1 MYVGE
6 CYVGFSLRSGFIIP
20 TQAGISCTWTN
31 DSQRILLEYFDIIHN
46 SPSQLY
52 HSALPLSPSS
62 SLLHKFYGA
71 EFSKGVKVVKRL
83 PEEWS
88 VCFRTVLSEY
98 RLLAIS
104 YWNNT
109 IAVGSTHRD
118 IIILD
123 AITGSQIAVLS
134 GHGNQVN
141 SVAFSSDGILLVS
154 GGNDRTVQLWDVQ
167 TGGVI
172 KKFHG
177 HNRRVCSVSISADHT
192 MIASGS
198 NDSTVRLWDIQM
210 GKCHQIIKQDFMV
223 SCVAFS
229 PTDPKCFISVSG
241 VVIQQWDTNGHK
253 VGPINIGHHIAFS
266 PDGIQFILHSG
277 AAVFVQNVN
286 SGVTVAE
293 FHTASTVSFP
303 CCFSP
308 NGRLVAV
315 AANYDVC
322 VWDITGSDPYLV
334 EIFTGHTSNITSLAF
349 SSPSTLVS
357 ASEDCSLKF
366 WQIGI
371 SSTSPVVNQSTTSL
385 APAPITKS
393 TALQRKDGVIIPS
406 GLDGATKTWGISTSL
421 PKVSLQTTDKDT
433 QQRDSRLVFVW
444 HANGKIHFWDAE
456 KGELFQ
462 KVDQPGDIID
472 LRMSG
477 DGSKVFCLGNTSLKA
492 WDIWTGEAVGEVE
505 TKYFSIFYIIDGSRV
520 WARLHKSQ
528 IHGWDFGTSD
538 SSPVQLSGVPPDVL
552 YLDSTK
558 LWDINLS
565 GIKDTVTGKVVFR
578 LPRKPVSVQFNG
590 QYLVICYKY
599 REVFV
604 LDLKNVLC

>member
-1 MYVGE
+1 MCFGE
-6 CYVGFSLRSGFIIP
+6 CYAGFSLRSGFIIV

-71 EFSKGVKVVKRL
+71 EFSKGVSVVKRL
-83 PEEWS
+83 PAEWG
-88 VCFRTVLSEY
+88 VCSRTVLLEY
-98 RLLAIS
+98 SPLAIS

-109 IAVGSTHRD
+109 IAVGSAHRD

-172 KKFHG
+172 KKLYG
-177 HNRRVCSVSISADHT
+177 HNSRVCSVSISADHT

-198 NDSTVRLWDIQM
+198 SDSTVRLWDIQM
-210 GKCHQIIKQDFMV
+210 GKCHQIIQQEFLV
-223 SCVAFS
+223 SYVAFS
-229 PTDPKCFISVSG
+229 PTDSKCFISVSG
-241 VVIQQWDTNGHK
+241 VVVQQWDTNGHK
-253 VGPINIGHHIAFS
+253 VGPINIGHRIAFS
-266 PDGIQFILHSG
+266 PDGTQFILHDG
-277 AAVFVQNVN
+277 AAALVQNVN

-293 FHTASTVSFP
+293 FQIASTILCP

-322 VWDITGSDPYLV
+322 VWDITGSDPCLV
-334 EIFTGHTSNITSLAF
+334 EIFTGHTNNITSLAF
-349 SSPSTLVS
+349 SSPSTLIS
-357 ASEDCSLKF
+357 ASEDYSLKF

-371 SSTSPVVNQSTTSL
+371 SSTSPVVNQSTISHT
-385 APAPITKS
+385 PAPITKS
-393 TALQRKDGVIIPS
+393 AALQIKGVIIPS
-406 GLDGATKTWGISTSL
+406 GLEGSAKTWGISTSL
-421 PKVSLQTTDKDT
+421 SKVSLQTTDRDT

-444 HANGKIHFWDAE
+444 HANEKINIWDAE

-462 KVDQPGDIID
+462 KVDQPGDIMD
-472 LRMSG
+472 LRISE
-477 DGSKVFCLGNTSLKA
+477 DGSKVFCLDKTSLKA
-492 WDIWTGEAVGEVE
+492 WDICTGEAVGEVE
-505 TKYFSIFYIIDGSRV
+505 IKHCHSFYIIDGSRV
-520 WARLHKSQ
+520 WIKLYDSQ
-528 IHGWDFGTSD
+528 THGWDFGTSD
-538 SSPVQLSGVPPDVL
+538 PSPVQLSGVPPDVL

-558 LWDINLS
+558 LWDIRLS
-565 GIKDTVTGKVVFR
+565 VIKDVATGRVVFQ
-578 LPRKPVSVQFNG
+578 LPRKPVGVQRNG
-590 QYLVICYKY
+590 QYLVIYYKY

>member
-1 MYVGE
+1 VCFGE
-6 CYVGFSLRSGFIIP
+6 CCAGYSLRSVFIILI
-20 TQAGISCTWTN
+20 QAGISCTWTN

-62 SLLHKFYGA
+62 SLLHKFYSA
-71 EFSKGVKVVKRL
+71 EFSRGVKVVKRL
-83 PEEWS
+83 PEEWG
-88 VCFRTVLSEY
+88 VCSRTVLSKY
-98 RLLAIS
+98 SPLAIS

-141 SVAFSSDGILLVS
+141 SVAFSPDGTLLVS

-177 HNRRVCSVSISADHT
+177 HNSRVCSVSISADHT
-192 MIASGS
+192 MIVSGS
-198 NDSTVRLWDIQM
+198 GDHTVRLWNIQM
-210 GKCHQIIKQDFMV
+210 GKCHQIIQQDFMV

-241 VVIQQWDTNGHK
+241 VVVQQWNTNGHK
-253 VGPINIGHHIAFS
+253 VGSMNIGHHIAFS
-266 PDGIQFILHSG
+266 PDGTQFILHG
-277 AAVFVQNVN
+277 GTVIVQNVN
-286 SGVTVAE
+286 SGVTVAK
-293 FHTASTVSFP
+293 FHVANIVSHP

-315 AANYDVC
+315 ASNYDVC

-334 EIFTGHTSNITSLAF
+334 EIFTGHTNNITSLAF

-357 ASEDCSLKF
+357 ASKDQSLKF
-366 WQIGI
+366 WQIGV
-371 SSTSPVVNQSTTSL
+371 SSTNPVVSQSTTSL
-385 APAPITKS
+385 ALAPTIKS
-393 TALQRKDGVIIPS
+393 TALQIKDGVIIPS
-406 GLDGATKTWGISTSL
+406 GLDEAAKTWGISTSL
-421 PKVSLQTTDKDT
+421 SKVSLQTTDKDT
-433 QQRDSRLVFVW
+433 QQRDSRLFFVW
-444 HANGKIHFWDAE
+444 HANEKINVWDAE

-462 KVDQPGDIID
+462 KVDQPGDIKD
-472 LRMSG
+472 LRVSG
-477 DGSKVFCLGNTSLKA
+477 DGSKVFCLDKTSLKA

-505 TKYFSIFYIIDGSRV
+505 TKHCHSFYIIDGSRV
-520 WARLHKSQ
+520 WVKFYDSQ
-528 IHGWDFGTSD
+528 PHGWDFGTSY

-565 GIKDTVTGKVVFR
+565 GIKDTVTGKVVFQ
-578 LPRKPVSVQFNG
+578 LPRKPVSVQCNG
-590 QYLVICYKY
+590 QYLVIYYKY
-599 REVFV
+599 REVFA